1 MLQFQVEKAIWA
13 HPQSFLWKC
22 QLITLTLRK
31 SICVSSTIWSPLF
44 GQLPG
49 NSSGI
54 QKEAKQWTG
63 MNFEARNKEWR
74 CPARTAAPAH
84 CANITVLV
92 GNGGVLTRTAA
103 AAAVRC
109 KIYFQ
114 ARQERGKKYLGKT
127 RIRPEIWKVLFWH
140 ASQNSCSQKFP
151 KKFPKSVP
159 KKFPKKCP
167 EKSVQETVSQK
178 SVPTKQGPQTSSLII
193 FVRFSMD

>member
-1 MLQFQVEKAIWA
+1 M
-13 HPQSFLWKC
+13 C
-22 QLITLTLRK
+22 K

-103 AAAVRC
+103 AAVRC

-114 ARQERGKKYLGKT
+114 ARQERGKKYLSKT

-159 KKFPKKCP
+159 KSFL
-167 EKSVQETVSQK
+167 K
-178 SVPTKQGPQTSSLII
+178 SVPKKVSKKQCPKKVSQQNKALRLLVWSYLWDFLWIRRII
-193 FVRFSMD
+193 GSKNISATA

>member
-1 MLQFQVEKAIWA
+1 M
-13 HPQSFLWKC
+13 C
-22 QLITLTLRK
+22 K
-31 SICVSSTIWSPLF
+31 SICVSSTIWSSLF

-54 QKEAKQWTG
+54 QKDAKQWTG

-92 GNGGVLTRTAA
+92 GNGGVLTRTAAA

-159 KKFPKKCP
+159 KSFL
-167 EKSVQETVSQK
+167 K
-178 SVPTKQGPQTSSLII
+178 SVPKSFLKSVPKKVSKKQCPIKVSQQHKAPRLLVWSYLWDFLWIRRII
-193 FVRFSMD
+193 GSKNISATA